1 MPVTG
6 KKIYQ
11 ELKCN
16 QYIQTQHKITALASG
31 WVRKDVVDGERHP
44 QAAKGE
50 VVNRRGEL
58 NLESKSER
66 VALAWGQEEMHTRV

>member
-1 MPVTG
+1 M
-6 KKIYQ
+6 
-11 ELKCN
+11 
-16 QYIQTQHKITALASG
+16 
-31 WVRKDVVDGERHP
+31 DGERHP